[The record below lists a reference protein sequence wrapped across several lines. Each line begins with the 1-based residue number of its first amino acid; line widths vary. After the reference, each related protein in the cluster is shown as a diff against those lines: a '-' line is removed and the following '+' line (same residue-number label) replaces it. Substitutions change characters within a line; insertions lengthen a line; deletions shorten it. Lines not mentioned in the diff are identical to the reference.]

1 MRKLYAVA
9 VASVVVSITLSAQ
22 APSGPAAEVQASY
35 KRVQKNAIAAAE
47 KMPAD
52 QYSYRPHA
60 EQRTFARVVNH
71 ISEAQIGSCG
81 SVLKMSKA
89 DQPKVPAETASKDEV
104 LAALKASFTICD
116 KAYATV
122 TDANLAEK
130 VTNPRGSRSLIG
142 VLWGNVGHDMEQYA
156 ILSDY
161 LRDKNIAPPTSE
173 K

>member
-1 MRKLYAVA
+1 MRKLAVA
-9 VASVVVSITLSAQ
+9 AAVVSTVVAMQAQ

-35 KRVQKNAIAAAE
+35 KRIQKNAIAAAE

-52 QYSYRPHA
+52 QYGYRPHA

-71 ISEAQIGSCG
+71 ISEAQMNSCG
-81 SVLKMSKA
+81 SVLKMDKA
-89 DQPKVPAETASKDEV
+89 ARPKVPAETASKDEV
-104 LAALKASFTICD
+104 VAALKASFEVCD

-122 TDANLAEK
+122 TDANLADK
-130 VTNPRGSRSLIG
+130 VTNPRGSRALIS

-161 LRDKNIAPPTSE
+161 LRDKNIVPPTSE